1 MAPTYSKFASA
12 NQDSDRQDQQRL
24 RMTLPP
30 IPLER
35 PERMKLE
42 DGNYVSFKL
51 RAVPADPD
59 SQLYSLSV
67 PYYVT
72 GMADQWILFRKNLDK
87 ILIGQH
93 ITTGPPTYAMTRRI
107 LEGAALAK
115 FEDATTSRGTETMEH
130 FGQVLDDMG
139 NYVFPRRALQLE
151 KTLHEA
157 LHAKTPQ
164 LEDAR
169 VHGKS
174 GRTQ

>member
-1 MAPTYSKFASA
+1 M
-12 NQDSDRQDQQRL
+12 
-24 RMTLPP
+24 
-30 IPLER
+30 
-35 PERMKLE
+35 
-42 DGNYVSFKL
+42 
-51 RAVPADPD
+51 
-59 SQLYSLSV
+59 
-67 PYYVT
+67 
-72 GMADQWILFRKNLDK
+72 FRKNLDK

-93 ITTGPPTYAMTRRI
+93 ITTGPPTYTMTRSI